1 MPFAIII
8 FLYIQDLFIKHTRP
22 KLMARIFL
30 YGVPANPCDSLS
42 IPWILVA
49 FSFGQFAITKTL
61 SRSYFL
67 STNPTKFLLLTWPSW
82 CWRHLSL
89 REMLF
94 TLPTRPTANTRRRQ
108 VMPSY
113 GNSYRTL
120 SSLLSMR
127 QLRQL
132 LNGLM
137 IIMMSPENDDNILS
151 LPSPVNYNPAKLY
164 F

>member
-22 KLMARIFL
+22 KLTARIFP

-94 TLPTRPTANTRRRQ
+94 TLPTRPTANTRRLRATQSTCSSHVFTNPEISICNSFFLYRQ
-108 VMPSY
+108 VASSRPVYYSIL
-113 GNSYRTL
+113 NSFGQRHNTV
-120 SSLLSMR
+120 S
-127 QLRQL
+127 
-132 LNGLM
+132 
-137 IIMMSPENDDNILS
+137 
-151 LPSPVNYNPAKLY
+151 
-164 F
+164 